1 MTISGLIYAVSFTNQ
16 SNNKEGGRRMSVK
29 LYRIRIMAAYA
40 AKLNKNRKMAS
51 DDPALPRSVF

>member
-1 MTISGLIYAVSFTNQ
+1 
-16 SNNKEGGRRMSVK
+16 MSVK